1 MKPRRK
7 DYLTIG
13 MALLAIFLCGYGIGF
28 LLGEKKGQQKVTAS
42 TLVPSI
48 EKDGKDAWVER
59 TLDNFDRDLEL
70 TPDQEKAV
78 AKKIEQ
84 AYEEIRKSR
93 GEALLQYSRHILDL
107 HRDLMPLL
115 DESQRAKVEAQQ
127 DRLRKSLDLSFQ

>member
-1 MKPRRK
+1 MKPRLK

-28 LLGEKKGQQKVTAS
+28 LLGEKKGRQKVTAS
-42 TLVPSI
+42 TLVPLI
-48 EKDGKDAWVER
+48 EKDGKAPWVEH
-59 TLDNFDRDLEL
+59 TLANFDRDLEL
-70 TPDQEKAV
+70 TPEQEKAV

-84 AYEEIRKSR
+84 AYEGIRKSR
-93 GEALLQYSRHILDL
+93 GEALLQYTRHILDL
-107 HRDLMPLL
+107 HRELLPLL